1 MLVNHSN
8 IIEKIKSDGDIGFVS
23 FVRTPWHAIGCN
35 ASLLRLKKEQGVKK
49 GLIILSSESC
59 KSENPLVRADSFDV
73 LHQNEISFD
82 LMFHD
87 GNVFSQSKA
96 ENIKTKLSSLSYLV
110 HHKKGTRRIYVLSP
124 MNLNDIFIS
133 RLKKAVP
140 EADIVSVVIDEGLGV
155 YMRSSFNWAV
165 EQYNN
170 MKSVK
175 EFIRSLFDMQ
185 KKRAYVKLS
194 SKRNEYISNN
204 LLLKNGREFIENS
217 DIISFYKQAVE
228 SDRADADKYR
238 IYENAA
244 VISAQLY
251 FENGQIKND
260 ADLKVY
266 KEIISRLTE
275 KGIHTVFKPH
285 PRDKNLSR
293 YDCLGCYVDK
303 DNTVSQEKIFASLN
317 VKPCAVLSFTS
328 TSLVT
333 SELFYD
339 VKAFSLNRI
348 LDKDDI
354 QLTLQ
359 NEFSN
364 FEKAF
369 ENVVSIPK
377 TINALIEYI
386 VN

>member
-1 MLVNHSN
+1 MLVNHSD
-8 IIEKIKSDGDIGFVS
+8 IIEKIKSDGDIDFVS
-23 FVRTPWHAIGCN
+23 FVRTPWHALGCN
-35 ASLLRLKKEQGVKK
+35 ASLLRLKKKQGAKK
-49 GLIILSSESC
+49 GLIILSDESC
-59 KSENPLVRADSFDV
+59 KNENPLVRADSFDV
-73 LHQNEISFD
+73 LRQNGILFN

-87 GNVFSQSKA
+87 GNVFSHSTA
-96 ENIKTKLSSLSYLV
+96 ENIKTKLLSFSYLA

-124 MNLNDIFIS
+124 MSINDIFIS

-140 EADIVSVVIDEGLGV
+140 EADIISIVIDEGLGV
-155 YMRSSFNWAV
+155 YMRNSFNWAV
-165 EQYNN
+165 EQYHNT
-170 MKSVK
+170 KSVK
-175 EFIRSLFDMQ
+175 EFVRLLFDMQ

-194 SKRNEYISNN
+194 LKRNEYISNN
-204 LLLKNGREFIENS
+204 LLIKNGREFKENG
-217 DIISFYKQAVE
+217 DIISFYKQVIE
-228 SDRADADKYR
+228 MDKSDAGKYS

-266 KEIISRLTE
+266 EEVISRLSE

-285 PRDKNLSR
+285 PRDKDLSR
-293 YDCLGCYVDK
+293 YNSLDCYVDK
-303 DNTVSQEKIFASLN
+303 DNTVSQEKIFALLD

-333 SELFYD
+333 SKLFYD
-339 VKAFSLNRI
+339 VKAVSLNRI
-348 LDKDDI
+348 LEKDDV
-354 QLTLQ
+354 QLSLQ

-369 ENVVSIPK
+369 ENIVFIPK
-377 TINALIEYI
+377 TADDLIEYI
-386 VN
+386 V

>member
-8 IIEKIKSDGDIGFVS
+8 IIEKIKADGDIGFVS

-35 ASLLRLKKEQGVKK
+35 ASLLRLKKEQGVGK
-49 GLIILSSESC
+49 GLIVLSRESC
-59 KSENPLVRADSFDV
+59 KSENPLVMADSFDI
-73 LHQNEISFD
+73 LNQNEIIFD
-82 LMFHD
+82 LMFLD

-96 ENIKTKLSSLSYLV
+96 QNIKTKLSSLSYFAR
-110 HHKKGTRRIYVLSP
+110 HKKGTRRIYILNP
-124 MNLNDIFIS
+124 MSINDIFIS
-133 RLKKAVP
+133 RLKKALP
-140 EADIVSVVIDEGLGV
+140 DADIVNVVIDEGLGV

-170 MKSVK
+170 TKSVK
-175 EFIRSLFDMQ
+175 AFIRLLFDAQ

-204 LLLKNGREFIENS
+204 LLLKDGREFKVNS
-217 DIISFYKQAVE
+217 DIISFYKPTIE
-228 SDRADADKYR
+228 SGRVDADKYS
-238 IYENAA
+238 IYENAV

-266 KEIISRLTE
+266 NKIILRLKE
-275 KGIHTVFKPH
+275 KGILTVFKPH
-285 PRDKNLSR
+285 PRDKDLSR
-293 YDCLGCYVDK
+293 YDCLDCYIDK

-317 VKPCAVLSFTS
+317 VKPYAVLSFTS

-333 SELFYD
+333 SKLFYD
-339 VKAFSLNRI
+339 VKAVSLNRI
-348 LDKDDI
+348 LDKDDV
-354 QLTLQ
+354 QLTLR

-369 ENVVSIPK
+369 ENVVYIPK
-377 TINALIEYI
+377 TIDALIEYV